1 MHISSLFSY
10 TYKLEE
16 VLHSAHPSFFAGGL
30 SFLPNFQKGGEGL
43 TGPQRCSCHIK
54 NKLKSEILNDK
65 ESLKGKI
72 FFSIITKN

>member
-1 MHISSLFSY
+1 MHISSLFLY

-43 TGPQRCSCHIK
+43 TEPQLLYGSFW
-54 NKLKSEILNDK
+54 E
-65 ESLKGKI
+65 KGGD
-72 FFSIITKN
+72 FFQGALQFSQKK